1 MATRLFVGPQ
11 APGSGN
17 SAIVAIG
24 SASPPRLGVPITQ
37 VHRHALAGYSPGG
50 VPSVGRGGTR
60 RCLMGKEEVERIDEI
75 GIATWD
81 KHDAEGFADLFASQF
96 VINDVA
102 SPQPIIDRAGAVA
115 YAQSWFTAFPDMS

>member
-60 RCLMGKEEVERIDEI
+60 RCLMGKEEVESIDEI

-81 KHDAEGFADLFASQF
+81 KHDAEGFADLFASQY
-96 VINDVA
+96 VYNEVE
-102 SPQPIIDRAGAVA
+102 SLQPFIERTGGAEC
-115 YAQSWFTAFPDMS
+115 YQSLFMTISLSA